1 LICSFSSRWTIL
13 KKAGPIGRLFAERP
27 WLFIANGKGEIGLP
41 VNRLTV
47 EQTDFQSARRRQ
59 MKKEKGFRR
68 YGWVPIIGFGRPG
81 GIRTPNTRIWSP
93 VLYQFELLACILI
106 GGIPIQQKMEKV
118 CQKIE
123 RGGCRLKNFILG
135 ISTICMRKNFLQ
147 A

>member
-68 YGWVPIIGFGRPG
+68 YGWIPIIGLWQARRDSNPQHPDLESGALP
-81 GIRTPNTRIWSP
+81 IRATG
-93 VLYQFELLACILI
+93 LYPDREAFLY
-106 GGIPIQQKMEKV
+106 
-118 CQKIE
+118 
-123 RGGCRLKNFILG
+123 N
-135 ISTICMRKNFLQ
+135 RKWKKS
-147 A
+147 AKKSSGEGVV

>member
-68 YGWVPIIGFGRPG
+68 YGWIPIFGCGRPG

-93 VLYQFELLACILI
+93 VLYQFELLACI
-106 GGIPIQQKMEKV
+106 M
-118 CQKIE
+118 IE
-123 RGGCRLKNFILG
+123 RVLYNRKLKKSAKKSSG
-135 ISTICMRKNFLQ
+135 EGVV
-147 A
+147 